1 MKTLGI
7 GLIGSGFMGRC
18 HVNAYNSIASIF
30 EVSRRPVLKILAD
43 ATHELAS
50 QQAKALQFEQ
60 STADWQELEKK
71 LYFFLLI
78 NFNTILHRAIL

>member
-30 EVSRRPVLKILAD
+30 AVTQKPVLKILAD
-43 ATHELAS
+43 ASPELAS
-50 QQAKALQFEQ
+50 QQAKTLNFEQ
-60 STADWQELEKK
+60 STSEW
-71 LYFFLLI
+71 I
-78 NFNTILHRAIL
+78 CT

>member
-30 EVSRRPVLKILAD
+30 AVS
-43 ATHELAS
+43 
-50 QQAKALQFEQ
+50 
-60 STADWQELEKK
+60 
-71 LYFFLLI
+71 
-78 NFNTILHRAIL
+78 

>member
-30 EVSRRPVLKILAD
+30 EVSSRPVLKILAD
-43 ATHELAS
+43 ATRVG
-50 QQAKALQFEQ
+50 KPTGQ
-60 STADWQELEKK
+60 SSPV
-71 LYFFLLI
+71 
-78 NFNTILHRAIL
+78 